1 MKSISN
7 RIYSLP
13 QNMTNHAFNSDKEEG
28 KIGCRLLK
36 KRLTNNFRWRSVIRA
51 DQKEE
56 MEDCVAVVVK
66 VQLFKCT

>member
-1 MKSISN
+1 MPN
-7 RIYSLP
+7 R
-13 QNMTNHAFNSDKEEG
+13 AFNSDKEEG
-28 KIGCRLLK
+28 KIGCRLPK

-66 VQLFKCT
+66 VQLFQCT